1 VHLIKKYDPAPTCTY
16 TEVVP
21 CTLTHTHTL
30 TRTNRSLP
38 AGDAS

>member
-1 VHLIKKYDPAPTCTY
+1 LTKKYDPAPTCTY
-16 TEVVP
+16 TGGP
-21 CTLTHTHTL
+21 CTLRHTHTL